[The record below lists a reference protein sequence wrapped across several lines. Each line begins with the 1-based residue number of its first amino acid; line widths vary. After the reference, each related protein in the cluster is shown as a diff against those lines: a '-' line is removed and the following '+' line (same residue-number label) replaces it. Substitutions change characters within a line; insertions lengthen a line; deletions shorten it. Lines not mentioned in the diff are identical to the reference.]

1 MPLDPQVQDYLK
13 RAAEAGDPPFNTL
26 TPVAARRLMDSK
38 TAMLGEP
45 PTVERVEDRTI
56 DGPEGPIKVRVYT
69 PMTQVA
75 GEGPLPLLVYFHGG
89 GWVLGNIETH
99 DGLARAI
106 ANEGPAIVAAVDYR
120 LAPEA
125 PFPAAV
131 EDAYAAVCALH
142 CEAAQ
147 LGGDPARLGVGGDSA
162 GGNLAAVV
170 SMRIR
175 DRGGPALAWQLL
187 VYPVIDCDFD
197 TPSYRE
203 CADGFGL
210 SRDEMAW
217 YWDQY
222 VETASERVLPQ
233 VSPLRADDLS
243 GLPPA
248 FVMTAEYDVL
258 RDEAER
264 YAERLASAG
273 VPVTLKR
280 YDGMI
285 HGFLRRHMFF
295 DAGRAALEDVGRELR
310 KVMKTSWPAKA

>member
-45 PTVERVEDRTI
+45 PTVERIEDRTI
-56 DGPEGPIKVRVYT
+56 DGPGGPIKVRVYT
-69 PMTQVA
+69 PKTRGP

-89 GWVLGNIETH
+89 GWVVGSIETH
-99 DGLARAI
+99 DGLCRAI
-106 ANEGPAIVAAVDYR
+106 ANEGPAIVASVDYR
-120 LAPEA
+120 LAPEN

-142 CEAAQ
+142 REAVA
-147 LGGDPARLGVGGDSA
+147 LGGDPSRMGVGGDSA
-162 GGNLAAVV
+162 GGNIAAVV
-170 SMRIR
+170 CMLIR
-175 DRGGPALAWQLL
+175 DRGGPSLAWQLL
-187 VYPVIDCDFD
+187 AYPVIDCDLD

-222 VETASERVLPQ
+222 AATAQERIHPQ
-233 VSPLRADDLS
+233 VSPLRADNLR

-248 FVMTAEYDVL
+248 FVLTAEYDVL

-264 YAERLASAG
+264 YAERLKGAG

-295 DAGRAALEDVGRELR
+295 DTGQAALEDVGRELR
-310 KVMKTSWPAKA
+310 KAMNA